1 MWRDL
6 SLFLGHK
13 MLSQAEWA
21 LIAMLEKH
29 PEVFDIVQEILLTD
43 GFSLTSI
50 YNSDVRHPVD
60 G

>member
-1 MWRDL
+1 M

-13 MLSQAEWA
+13 MLYQAEWA

-29 PEVFDIVQEILLTD
+29 PEVFDFVQEVLKMD
-43 GFSLTSI
+43 GFSITSI
-50 YNSDVRHPVD
+50 HNSDVRHPVD